1 MAIPSLGEAC
11 SRLADALEQH
21 WSNDQV
27 LNRKHSALISALRSS
42 SDLEDEKCG
51 VLTLMPALVGHVDE
65 VIQIGQ
71 PEEFKTA
78 VLCTLADSTREG
90 PSWRLLFG
98 LEAKPNSAVND
109 NEIRRACPPD
119 CILEIARR
127 IVSATTQAS
136 TTEQLRS
143 ALRIIANCCADNNI
157 NRNVIIQRDGIEAML
172 EMVRQGRECDLVIP
186 TLYNVCVDYDEPAK
200 NAAGEPW
207 VSLQEKTADGAEA
220 GSGPPVNTAE
230 QRLGTFWFPP
240 ERLTSFQIL
249 LEAKD
254 YRDSPIA
261 TVADL
266 VEMASRVA
274 LYGTQNF
281 VHKVGGHGLDDLVE
295 VDTIADVVR
304 SLLTYGVELAKEDF
318 DCRVSICQA
327 ILNVLSQPDTHYIV
341 GGDFRMIWNL
351 IHLPYTMN
359 ALEIEIEADE
369 DERALATYRKEI
381 LKTIYSVSATGA
393 YEKISG
399 SQSPLI
405 RNCIDALEV
414 DRPHDLLASICVL
427 LANSVVSKERAQQ
440 LIQSSPRNVA
450 NSLSGLITKTPGSA
464 VLLPAI
470 SLATRLSL
478 CPDGQDA
485 FHQTNMISAI
495 SLLLTSPTSQVDSS
509 KLKIQCDTISLVRLM
524 IKGRMEYIHDLAFD
538 SEASSHA
545 NIMHMMIS
553 IFETTSQTETK
564 TEIGRLS
571 IEILRTLLSSTR
583 QSTQSVIEA
592 EQDEEGCMDHKKAE
606 SIFQSIIPSQTRPSP
621 STTSPPNLAS
631 RTTIADTISYILTQS
646 ISQPSNTGQ
655 QSSHQS
661 HLLPAEAEA
670 WFGLALLSTF
680 PSTHGS
686 IKAAL
691 ARHNFHLLKR
701 LRKITATKDTTAL
714 DSVGPHNLAK
724 RNDGINIEEV
734 AGIRNAPGTVKT
746 ATEKL
751 DPRYENIKVLVARLV
766 QPQQSQPQLQLQ
778 SLCLDSESPGPTAA
792 QAGTEAD
799 KQVQE
804 GLEAAA
810 AEMGLSTGCWFDGS
824 LVSK

>member
-1 MAIPSLGEAC
+1 MAILPLGEAC
-11 SRLADALEQH
+11 FRLADMLEQH
-21 WSNDQV
+21 WSNDQG

-42 SDLEDEKCG
+42 SDLQDEKCG
-51 VLTLMPALVGHVDE
+51 VLTLMPALVSHVDE
-65 VIQIGQ
+65 VIQKGQ

-127 IVSATTQAS
+127 IVSGKTQAS
-136 TTEQLRS
+136 TSEQVRS
-143 ALRIIANCCADNNI
+143 ALRIIANCCADNNV

-172 EMVRQGRECDLVIP
+172 EMARQRRECDLVIP
-186 TLYNVCVDYDEPAK
+186 TLYNVCVDYDEPAR

-207 VSLQEKTADGAEA
+207 VSLQEKTAEGANA
-220 GSGPPVNTAE
+220 DSGPAANAAE
-230 QRLGTFWFPP
+230 QRLGTFWFPA
-240 ERLTSFQIL
+240 ERSTSFEIL
-249 LEAKD
+249 LETKD
-254 YRDSPIA
+254 YRDCPVA

-281 VHKVGGHGLDDLVE
+281 VHKVGGHRLDESVE
-295 VDTIADVVR
+295 INTTADVVH
-304 SLLTYGVELAKEDF
+304 SLLTYGIELAKEDI

-327 ILNVLSQPDTHYIV
+327 ILNFLSQPDTHHIV
-341 GGDFRMIWNL
+341 GGDLRMIWNL

-359 ALEIEIEADE
+359 GLEFEIEADE
-369 DERALATYRKEI
+369 DEHALASYRKEI
-381 LKTIYSVSATGA
+381 LKTIYRVSATGA

-399 SQSPLI
+399 SQSPLL
-405 RNCIDALEV
+405 RNCFDTLEV
-414 DRPHDLLASICVL
+414 DRPHDFLASICVL

-450 NSLSGLITKTPGSA
+450 NFLSDLITKTSDSG

-478 CPDGQDA
+478 CPEGQDA
-485 FHQTNMISAI
+485 LHKTNMILAI
-495 SLLLTSPTSQVDSS
+495 SVLLTSPSSHVDTS
-509 KLKIQCDTISLVRLM
+509 KLEMQWDTISLVRLM
-524 IKGRMEYIHDLAFD
+524 IKGRVEYIRDLAFN
-538 SEASSHA
+538 SEASSHS
-545 NIMHMMIS
+545 NIMSVMIS
-553 IFETTSQTETK
+553 IFETTSQTEIK

-583 QSTQSVIEA
+583 QSTQSVIA
-592 EQDEEGCMDHKKAE
+592 VEQDEAGRMDHKKAE
-606 SIFQSIIPSQTRPSP
+606 SIFQSIIPPQTRLSP
-621 STTSPPNLAS
+621 TTTSPPNLVS
-631 RTTIADTISYILTQS
+631 RTTIADTISCILTQS
-646 ISQPSNTGQ
+646 ISQSSNPQ
-655 QSSHQS
+655 QRSSHQS
-661 HLLPAEAEA
+661 HLLQAEAEA

-680 PSTHGS
+680 PSTHSS

-691 ARHNFHLLKR
+691 ARHDFHLLKR
-701 LRKITATKDTTAL
+701 LREIAATKDTTAL
-714 DSVGPHNLAK
+714 DPVGPHNPAN
-724 RNDGINIEEV
+724 RNDGNNIEEEV
-734 AGIRNAPGTVKT
+734 AGIENAPGTAKT
-746 ATEKL
+746 TTEKL

-766 QPQQSQPQLQLQ
+766 RPQQSQPQLQLQ
-778 SLCLDSESPGPTAA
+778 SLCLDSESPSPTTA
-792 QAGTEAD
+792 QAGIEAD
-799 KQVQE
+799 KQVQA

-810 AEMGLSTGCWFDGS
+810 AEMGLDWV
-824 LVSK
+824 LV